1 MGRRSSKKGWQQ
13 LDPQFG
19 QEREKYGYP
28 IPSRQFIL
36 QYLDKRG
43 MPLTHEELCAELR
56 LDENQEAEPFRRR
69 LKAMERDGELIRN
82 RRGGYGVV
90 ARMDLIRGRVIG
102 HGEGHGFLKPD
113 DGGDDLYIAA
123 REMRQLMHGDVVV
136 MRVAGIDHRGRR
148 EGTLV
153 EVLER
158 NTQRVVGRYAR
169 EQGVG
174 YVQPDNRRLSHDI
187 IIPDEHRNSAQ
198 PGQIVV
204 AEILAQPGRRNPPI
218 GRIREVLGDHLAP
231 GMEVEIAIVN
241 YDLPHEFPD
250 EVLDEAAGFGEQVPE
265 AALQG
270 RLDLR
275 DTPLVTID
283 GITARDFDDA
293 VFCERK
299 RKNWRLLVAIADVSW
314 YVRPG
319 SPLDRE
325 AEKRGTSVYFPD
337 RVIPML
343 PEALSNGL
351 CSLNPQVDRLCMVC
365 EMTINPEGEVI
376 RSKFHQGVMRSAA
389 RLTYDTVG
397 AILEDGN
404 PQLLEEYQGLLPQLR
419 ELHALYQALK
429 AARARRG
436 GIDFD
441 TQETVIEYGP
451 ERKIERI
458 VPTQRNDA
466 HRLIEECMIAAN
478 VAAAKF
484 LRHRR
489 IPALY
494 RIHEGPSDEKLTK
507 LLGFL
512 GQLGLRLPGPAGVSP
527 EPQHYAQLLQQI
539 QQRPDAHLIQTMLL
553 RSMNQA
559 VYSPELKGHFGLALE
574 HYGHFTSPIRRYPD
588 LLVHRAIRH
597 VLEGGKG
604 RDFIYTPEQ
613 MLSLGEHTSM
623 TERRA
628 DDATRDAV
636 EWLKCE
642 YMQDRVGEVFQGLVS
657 GVTSFG
663 LFVELKEVYVEGLIH
678 VTALDNDYY
687 HFDPVS
693 QQLRGERSGQVYQLG
708 DTLTVRVARVD
719 LDERKIDFELLSPQ
733 RGGRRSRRT
742 RRR

>member
-1 MGRRSSKKGWQQ
+1 MGRRSAKRSWQQ

-19 QEREKYGYP
+19 KEREKYGYP

-43 MPLTHEELCAELR
+43 MPLTHEELCAELN
-56 LDENQEAEPFRRR
+56 LDPEQEVEPFRRR

-90 ARMDLIRGRVIG
+90 TRMDLVRGRVVG
-102 HGEGHGFLKPD
+102 HAEGHGFLKPD
-113 DGGDDLYIAA
+113 DGSDDLYISA
-123 REMRQLMHGDVVV
+123 REMRQLMHRDIVV
-136 MRVAGIDHRGRR
+136 MRVVGLDNRGRR

-158 NTQRVVGRYAR
+158 NTTRVVGRYAR
-169 EQGVG
+169 EQGVSC
-174 YVQPDNRRLSHDI
+174 VQPDNRRLNQDI
-187 IIPDEHRNSAQ
+187 IIPDEHVNGAT

-204 AEILAQPGRRNPPI
+204 AEVLAQPGKRNPPI
-218 GRIREVLGDHLAP
+218 GRIREVLGDHMAP

-241 YDLPHEFPD
+241 HNLPHVFPD
-250 EVLDEAAGFGEQVPE
+250 EVLAEAGAFGETVPE
-265 AALQG
+265 EAIAG

-293 VFCERK
+293 VYCERK
-299 RKNWRLLVAIADVSW
+299 RKNWRLIVAIADVSW

-319 SPLDRE
+319 TALERE
-325 AEKRGTSVYFPD
+325 AENRGTSVYFPD

-351 CSLNPQVDRLCMVC
+351 CSLNPQVDRLCMAC
-365 EMTINPEGEVI
+365 EMTVSPDGEVL
-376 RSKFHQGVMRSAA
+376 RAKFHEAVMRSAA

-397 AILEDGN
+397 EILEHQN
-404 PQLLEEYQGLLPQLR
+404 PALMEQYQTLVPHLQ
-419 ELHALYQALK
+419 ELHKLYKALK
-429 AARARRG
+429 GARERRG

-458 VPTQRNDA
+458 VPSERNDA

-478 VAAAKF
+478 VASARY

-494 RIHEGPSDEKLTK
+494 RIHQGPNDEKLEK

-512 GQLGLRLPGPAGVSP
+512 GQLGLRLPGADSP
-527 EPQHYAQLLQQI
+527 SPQDYSRLLEQVKE
-539 QQRPDAHLIQTMLL
+539 RPDFHLIQTVML

-559 VYSPELKGHFGLALE
+559 VYSPDLEGHFGLALE
-574 HYGHFTSPIRRYPD
+574 HYCHFTSPIRRYPD

-597 VLEGGKG
+597 LLRGGKA
-604 RDFIYTPEQ
+604 RDFAYTPEQ
-613 MLSLGEHTSM
+613 MVSLGEHTSM

-642 YMQDRVGEVFQGLVS
+642 YMQDKVGEVFEGLVS

-663 LFVELKEVYVEGLIH
+663 LFVELREVFVEGLIH

-708 DTLTVRVARVD
+708 DLLTVRVVRVD
-719 LDERKIDFELLSPQ
+719 LDDRKIDFELLTPS
-733 RGGRRSRRT
+733 RGGRRSRRS